1 MTHVSKQKLKEEDF
15 RKIYDQLI
23 SIFDTAG
30 DSRRSDHLLKEFLT
44 SAEKIMLAKRFA
56 MLCMLEEGISQ
67 HFIGEILKVSPSTI
81 NRIFLQYQ
89 NDKFHYIES
98 ILKKNKRNIWDALE
112 TIITAG
118 LPPKV
123 GRGRW
128 QWLDEIERKQNRKIF
143 KK

>member
-30 DSRRSDHLLKEFLT
+30 GDRRNDYLLKEFLT
-44 SAEKIMLAKRFA
+44 LAEKIMLAKRFA
-56 MLCMLEEGISQ
+56 ILCMLEEGVSQ
-67 HFIGEILKVSPSTI
+67 HFIGEVLKVSPSTI

-89 NDKFHYIES
+89 NGKFSYIER

-123 GRGRW
+123 GKGRW
-128 QWLDEIERKQNRKIF
+128 QWLNEIERKQNRKIF